1 MTNNL
6 EEYKKLLEEFVSFKS
21 ISTDET
27 FLPEIGKTVV
37 WLENTFKSSKF
48 KVKILKGK
56 TTNPVVFAEYKISE
70 KAETV
75 LIYGHYD
82 VQPAT
87 KSDGWY
93 KEPFSLFEKNKKLMA
108 RGVVDNK
115 GQILIH
121 IVTAINL
128 IKEGNLK
135 YNLKFLIEGN
145 EETSNPD
152 LPGIMEKHKKEL
164 RCDVVV
170 VSDGEL
176 TNNKPSL
183 EVSLR
188 GGFNCTLT
196 YTTGKNNLHSGIY
209 GGGVP
214 NAAYELSKFLGNLYN
229 KDNSISYKEFYNGVD
244 IINKSQVLNNK
255 NLIKEG
261 QDIKKLAGVNSLLT
275 ESGYDFYTQTGLR
288 PTIQVTGVK
297 TGYIDNGYANIVP
310 ATAEARL
317 NFRIV
322 TSQSSKKV
330 FSDFEKYVSKNT
342 PKYIKYKLTTNG
354 FHDPIKVDM
363 SNPYVSDVEKKLEES
378 YKSKVSRKYVGGAI
392 PFVADVKNILGV
404 DTLLVSLGNED
415 CNMHGANENFD
426 LSLIIKG
433 LEFSNSFLSRV

>member
-1 MTNNL
+1 MTNNY
-6 EEYKKLLEEFVSFKS
+6 EEYKKLLNEFVSFKS
-21 ISTDET
+21 ISTDEK
-27 FLPEIGKTVV
+27 FLPEIGKTVS
-37 WLENTFKSSKF
+37 WLEKTFKSSGF
-48 KVKILKGK
+48 KVKLLKGK
-56 TTNPVVFAEYKISE
+56 ATNPVIFANYYISDKYK
-70 KAETV
+70 TV

-82 VQPAT
+82 VQPAD
-87 KSDGWY
+87 SDGWY
-93 KEPFSLFEKNKKLMA
+93 KDPWTLFEKNKKLHA

-115 GQILIH
+115 GQVLIH

-128 IKEGNLK
+128 IRNNALK

-152 LPGIMEKHKKEL
+152 LPNLMKENKKDL
-164 RCDVVV
+164 KCDIVV

-214 NAAYELSKFLGNLYN
+214 NAAYELSKFLSNLFDNNNSVSYN
-229 KDNSISYKEFYNGVD
+229 NFYKNVD
-244 IINKSQVLNNK
+244 VITKEQVKNNK
-255 NLIKEG
+255 NLLSEG
-261 QDIKKLAGVNSLLT
+261 GDIRNLAGVNSLLT
-275 ESGYDFYTQTGLR
+275 EKGNDFYTQTGLR
-288 PTIQVTGVK
+288 PTLQITGIK
-297 TGYIDNGYANIVP
+297 AGYIDNGYANIVP
-310 ATAEARL
+310 AKAEARI

-322 TSQSSKKV
+322 TSQKAKTV
-330 FSDFEKYVSKNT
+330 YVDFKKYVAKNT
-342 PKYIKYKLTTNG
+342 PKYIKWELTSEG

-363 SNPYVSDVEKKLEES
+363 LNQYVKGVEKILEKS
-378 YKSKVSRKYVGGAI
+378 HGSKVSRKYVGGAI
-392 PFVADVKNILGV
+392 PFVGDVKKILGV

-426 LSLIIKG
+426 IDLITKG
-433 LEFSNSFLSRV
+433 LAFSNSFLRKE